1 MEEIKVSV
9 VCASYNYENYIK
21 ETIESVIN
29 QTYSSWE
36 MIIVDDGSKD
46 NSVEVIKSYSKKD
59 DRIKLFTHENNQNK
73 GLIETLKKGIKE
85 ASGNWIV
92 FLESDDKIEKNYL
105 EEKIEIIKKYP
116 DIGLIFNDVNMF
128 GDENKIKIY
137 ENHRKKINELFNK
150 ISFPYDF
157 KKDIVK
163 RNYIWTFSVVMLKK
177 ELLEALD
184 FNSFIPQF
192 LDHYLWAQL
201 STKTKFYYIDKKL
214 TNWRIHSDSYVNVG
228 LSALKSLKFKLILKS
243 IVNNK
248 KPIPFYYWLG
258 AIFPLIKAL
267 KRKFLRVRLKEKRIM
282 LFGKWFEW

>member
-105 EEKIEIIKKYP
+105 EEKNEIIKKYP

-137 ENHRKKINELFNK
+137 ENHRKKINELFDK